1 MGFRVSHILRRSLQP
16 SGWGPLVRKSRS
28 RNTLTETIKKDQSQN
43 KQRFTEKFNLIIVK
57 SIQDLE
63 AENEPSTVHTTHG
76 DGE

>member
-1 MGFRVSHILRRSLQP
+1 MGGVLLYGRAEAEIPLLKPLKKKKIRV
-16 SGWGPLVRKSRS
+16 KT
-28 RNTLTETIKKDQSQN
+28 N
-43 KQRFTEKFNLIIVK
+43 QRFTEKFNLIIVK